1 MECRI
6 CFDSGTEPLIS
17 PCKCTGS
24 MKWVHKSCLQQ
35 WINHKKDYK
44 CPVCKEKFNID
55 RSNVQGMISYIL
67 DSDTITT
74 IITVLI
80 CLFILNYSVYYRIRP
95 NTIALTFFMVIFGMH
110 YIQKFIGYE
119 EINFDSLFEAMLLHH
134 TNNLSL
140 GMNQYGHFSTI
151 CTGMWIIVDKMK
163 HSILTPYA

>member
-6 CFDSGTEPLIS
+6 CFDSGSEPLIS

-55 RSNVQGMISYIL
+55 RNNVQGIISYIL

-74 IITVLI
+74 IITVLV
-80 CLFILNYSVYYRIRP
+80 CLLILNYSVYYGIRP
-95 NTIALTFFMVIFGMH
+95 NTIALTFFMVIFER
-110 YIQKFIGYE
+110 IIFR
-119 EINFDSLFEAMLLHH
+119 NLL
-134 TNNLSL
+134 
-140 GMNQYGHFSTI
+140 
-151 CTGMWIIVDKMK
+151 DMK
-163 HSILTPYA
+163 KSILIHCLRQCYYIIQII